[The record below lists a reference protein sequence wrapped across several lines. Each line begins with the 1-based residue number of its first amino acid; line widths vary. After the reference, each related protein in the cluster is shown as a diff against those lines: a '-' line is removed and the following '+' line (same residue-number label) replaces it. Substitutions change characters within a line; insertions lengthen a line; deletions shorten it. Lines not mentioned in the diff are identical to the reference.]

1 MTRVQNHRANVKAGL
16 TKRTKSKA
24 HRNRDKEFFKRK
36 DDKKIWETTQRT
48 LRNMRERDRLAR
60 RAFGAEE
67 AERKLL
73 EEKEE
78 LEGRLEE
85 TQEELEETKRE
96 LIKQKRAF
104 AALGRKVKK
113 ERNDALN
120 TARNIYMDKE
130 RGLKER
136 YEQQISELVAEVE
149 VQEEG
154 RWAAEDKVKQLERD
168 MENTYI
174 DLFGENL
181 FY

>member
-16 TKRTKSKA
+16 AKRTKSKA
-24 HRNRDKEFFKRK
+24 RRNKDKEFFKQK
-36 DDKKIWETTQRT
+36 DDKRTQETIKHT
-48 LRNMRERDRLAR
+48 LRSMRERDRLAR
-60 RAFGAEE
+60 RAFEAEE

-78 LEGRLEE
+78 LEGRLAEM
-85 TQEELEETKRE
+85 QGELTR
-96 LIKQKRAF
+96 QNRAF
-104 AALGRKVKK
+104 AALGRKAKK
-113 ERNDALN
+113 ETNDALN
-120 TARNIYMDKE
+120 RARNIYMDKE

-154 RWAAEDKVKQLERD
+154 RWVAEDKVKQLERD
-168 MENTYI
+168 MEDTYI

>member
-1 MTRVQNHRANVKAGL
+1 VKAGFA
-16 TKRTKSKA
+16 KHTKSKA
-24 HRNRDKEFFKRK
+24 RRTKDKEFFKHK
-36 DDKKIWETTQRT
+36 DDKRTQETIKRT
-48 LRNMRERDRLAR
+48 LQNMRERDRLAR

-96 LIKQKRAF
+96 LTRQNRAF
-104 AALGRKVKK
+104 AALGRKAKK

-120 TARNIYMDKE
+120 IARNIYMDKE
-130 RGLKER
+130 RGLKEQ

-154 RWAAEDKVKQLERD
+154 RWVAEDKVKQLERD
-168 MENTYI
+168 MEDTYI

>member
-1 MTRVQNHRANVKAGL
+1 MTRVQNHRANVKAGR

-24 HRNRDKEFFKRK
+24 HRNRDKEFIKRK
-36 DDKKIWETTQRT
+36 EDKRTWESIQRSF
-48 LRNMRERDRLAR
+48 RHAKERSYLER
-60 RAFGAEE
+60 RAFAAEE
-67 AERKLL
+67 EERRLL
-73 EEKEE
+73 RENRE
-78 LEGRLEE
+78 LEGKLGEV
-85 TQEELEETKRE
+85 QEELEETKRE
-96 LIKQKRAF
+96 LTRKSRAF
-104 AALGRKVKK
+104 AALGRKATK

-120 TARNIYMDKE
+120 SARNIYMDRE

-154 RWAAEDKVKQLERD
+154 RWAAEDKVNQLKRD
-168 MENTYI
+168 MEDTYI